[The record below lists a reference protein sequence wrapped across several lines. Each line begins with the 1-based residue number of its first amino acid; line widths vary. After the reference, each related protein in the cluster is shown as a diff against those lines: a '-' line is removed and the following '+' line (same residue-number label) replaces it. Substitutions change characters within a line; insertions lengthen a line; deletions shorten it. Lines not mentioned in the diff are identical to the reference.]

1 MTFRPVLSALARSR
15 VRRLGVVF
23 VLAFTGACGGAL
35 RAEGPATGPTQPAAT
50 DRVAGT
56 AGTSPYG
63 DFLAARHA
71 ERSFNNDLAAELYAR
86 TLAQTPDNPAL
97 MRETMHQ
104 MLAAGR
110 IEAAAEIAGRYLEHE
125 PGSVIAGLALAVMEL
140 ARHRPEAAEDRL
152 AAIPARGLG
161 SYFVPLT
168 LSWTKFARGDVETA
182 LVALAP
188 LGKLRGGAP
197 FHDYHAALMLDLAGD
212 TARAADHYD
221 RLSAN
226 GFSGYARFVELA
238 GAFHERRGDVAKARD
253 IYIGFLSRRSNAVM
267 VEAALARLEAGRPP
281 PKEIASAAHGAAE
294 ALFNLATLLNQENV
308 AEIGMIVLQ
317 MAIKLRPDFDEARLL
332 RGDILAAAE
341 RDEAAIAAY
350 DKVEP
355 KSPLGWSA
363 RLRAAQL
370 LDRIGKSEVAY
381 ARLRDM
387 GREAP
392 RRSDAMV
399 VLGDLLRFK
408 KRYGEAV
415 DAYDTALA
423 RIGTPEEQHW
433 SLLYSRGIALERA
446 RQWDRAEADFLRAL
460 DFEPEQPF
468 VLNYLG
474 YSWVEKGRNLERAL
488 GMLEKAVRLRPNDGY
503 IIDSLGWAHYQLK
516 AFESAVTY
524 LERAVELSSQDPTV
538 NDHLGD
544 AYWRVGRHY
553 EARFQWERA
562 LSLEPEPTE
571 VPAIEKKLADG
582 LPETAA
588 KREAGGAERA
598 RGGG

>member
-1 MTFRPVLSALARSR
+1 MTLSSR
-15 VRRLGVVF
+15 VPGLRASRIRRLGVVF
-23 VLAFTGACGGAL
+23 VLAFTGACSGAL
-35 RAEGPATGPTQPAAT
+35 RAEGPTSAPGKPTAAM
-50 DRVAGT
+50 DRAAGG
-56 AGTSPYG
+56 AYSPYG

-71 ERSFNNDLAAELYAR
+71 ERSFDNDLAAELYAR
-86 TLAQTPDNPAL
+86 TLAQSPDNPAL

-110 IEAAAEIAGRYLEHE
+110 IDAAAEIAERYLEHE
-125 PGSVIAGLALAVMEL
+125 PDSVIAGLTLAVKEL
-140 ARHRPEAAEDRL
+140 ARHRPDAAEERL

-161 SYFVPLT
+161 GYFVPLA

-182 LVALAP
+182 LVALGP
-188 LGKLRGGAP
+188 LGKLRGGTP

-212 TARAADHYD
+212 EVRAARYYD
-221 RLSAN
+221 QLSAN
-226 GFSGYARFVELA
+226 GYSGYARFVELA
-238 GAFHERRGDVAKARD
+238 GAFYERQGQLAKARD
-253 IYIGFLSRRSNAVM
+253 IYINFLNRRTNAVM

-281 PKEIASAAHGAAE
+281 PKEIRTAAQGAAE

-317 MAIKLRPDFDEARLL
+317 MAIKLRPDFDEARVL
-332 RGDILAAAE
+332 RGDILAGAE

-350 DKVEP
+350 DTVEP
-355 KSPLGWSA
+355 KSPLGWLA

-370 LDRIGKSEVAY
+370 LDRVGKSEVAY

-392 RRSDAMV
+392 KRSDAMV

-415 DAYDTALA
+415 DAYDTAVA
-423 RIGTPEEQHW
+423 RIGKPEEQHW

-516 AFESAVTY
+516 DFTRAVTY
-524 LERAVELSSQDPTV
+524 LERAVELSSQDPTI

-562 LSLEPEPTE
+562 LSLEPEPGE